1 MDEKIEKFVDNDIQS
16 FNIEKRAILSG
27 FDKKEAFKTGVEI
40 LSSPA
45 MQDFIQER
53 TQRFEAIARNNKI
66 TKDRLYLIM
75 MLNFQKADARG
86 DVRTSMDILE
96 RMAKWNGLNPDELT
110 IAPAI
115 LNLQGID
122 IDKI

>member
-1 MDEKIEKFVDNDIQS
+1 MDEKIEKFVDNYIQS
-16 FNIEKRAILSG
+16 FNIEKSAILAG

-53 TQRFEAIARNNKI
+53 TQRFEAIARNNKL

>member
-1 MDEKIEKFVDNDIQS
+1 MDEKIEKFVDNYIQS
-16 FNIEKRAILSG
+16 FNIEKSATLAG
-27 FDKKEAFKTGVEI
+27 FDKKDAFKIGVEI

-53 TQRFEAIARNNKI
+53 TQRFEAIARNNKL

-122 IDKI
+122 INKI

>member
-1 MDEKIEKFVDNDIQS
+1 MDEKIEKFVDNYIQS
-16 FNIEKRAILSG
+16 FNIEKSAILAG
-27 FDKKEAFKTGVEI
+27 FDKKEAFKVGVEI

-53 TQRFEAIARNNKI
+53 TQRFEAIARNNKL